1 MAATKRSISG
11 DALAAVVSSSAET
24 EQGLRIDFRLS
35 NSASRA
41 LHYVAEPRGVT
52 YDSVSGR
59 LTVRLNDIGRELI
72 PGAARVRP
80 TTRFVEPGATVEAS
94 VVVPAEI
101 TRLVPSPDG
110 DVSKV
115 AFETIRV
122 ADAMAI
128 SVEIAWAD
136 TPYYEDTRTTKR
148 DVFPS
153 VAWQQHMVTGV
164 LEKETR
170 TKKPGSRGT

>member
-1 MAATKRSISG
+1 MATTKRSTSG
-11 DALAAVVSSSAET
+11 DALAAVVSSWTET
-24 EQGLRIDFRLS
+24 EQGIRIDFRLS

-41 LHYVAEPRGVT
+41 LHYVAEPRGMAF
-52 YDSVSGR
+52 DAASGR
-59 LTVRLNDIGRELI
+59 LTVRLNDVGRELV

-101 TRLVPSPDG
+101 TRLIPSPDG
-110 DVSKV
+110 DLSKV
-115 AFETIRV
+115 AFETVRV
-122 ADAMAI
+122 ADASAI
-128 SVEIAWAD
+128 AVEIAWAD
-136 TPYYEDTRTTKR
+136 TPYYEETRPAKR

-164 LEKETR
+164 LEKGPPKR
-170 TKKPGSRGT
+170 QQS